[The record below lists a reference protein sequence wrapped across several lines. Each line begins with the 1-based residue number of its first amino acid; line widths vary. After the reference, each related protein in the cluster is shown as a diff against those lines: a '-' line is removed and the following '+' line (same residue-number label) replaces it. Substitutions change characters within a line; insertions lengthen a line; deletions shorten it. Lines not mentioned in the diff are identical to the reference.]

1 MADFTQIEKERVS
14 RHRAAE
20 RLIDIAYALAA
31 GSPYELRVDDQRMR
45 VPIGDEVRLEWTS
58 KSRDNRLE
66 FELELRWS
74 ACEAE
79 LPARVAARSPT

>member
-1 MADFTQIEKERVS
+1 VAEFTHIQKERVS

-31 GSPYELRVDDQRMR
+31 GAPYELRVDDQRMR
-45 VPIGDEVRLEWTS
+45 VPIGDEVLLEWTS
-58 KSRDNRLE
+58 TSEDNCVE

-74 ACEAE
+74 TSEAE
-79 LPARVAARSPT
+79 VPTGLASRSPT